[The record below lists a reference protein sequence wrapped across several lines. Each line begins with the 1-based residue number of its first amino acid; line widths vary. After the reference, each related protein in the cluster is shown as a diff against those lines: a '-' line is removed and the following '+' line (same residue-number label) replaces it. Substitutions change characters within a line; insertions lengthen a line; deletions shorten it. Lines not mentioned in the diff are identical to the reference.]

1 VTQQNQELD
10 PVTEAPEQT
19 SDEESRAVAS
29 EPTDGEQDST
39 GTLDREGDAAADY
52 LEELLDIADL
62 DGDIDIEVK
71 GGRVYVSVTADE
83 GDEEGLEPLVGEDGA
98 TLDALQDL
106 TRLAVLAGTGE
117 RSRVILD
124 IAGHRS
130 RRGERLAKLVNR
142 VVDSVKET
150 GEPEHLDPMTPYER
164 KQVHDLVAEAG
175 LVSDSEGE
183 GSRRHVVVRPGA

>member
-1 VTQQNQELD
+1 MTQENQELD
-10 PVTEAPEQT
+10 PNEAATVEP
-19 SDEESRAVAS
+19 A
-29 EPTDGEQDST
+29 EPTETQAEPKEEAQSDLDS
-39 GTLDREGDAAADY
+39 EGDAAADY

-71 GGRVYVSVTADE
+71 GGRVYLSVTAEE
-83 GDEEGLEPLVGEDGA
+83 GDEAGLESLVGDDGA

-106 TRLAVLAGTGE
+106 TRLAALAATGE
-117 RSRVILD
+117 RSRVIID

-130 RRGERLAKLVNR
+130 RRGERLASLVESAVQTVR
-142 VVDSVKET
+142 ET
-150 GEPEHLDPMTPYER
+150 NEPKHLDPMTPYER

-175 LVSDSEGE
+175 LGSDSEGE